1 MSIIITIIKNEFLK
15 LTMGYAYN
23 HLATIVT
30 GAFALVLTGLWM
42 PMVDFAPILN
52 FVFIMAV
59 PIMWFLVLTCWLA
72 QKSADWTTN
81 HSHTHETHQKKSL
94 SSAQTVQIEIPKQV
108 NLLEIKQIQDEL
120 SGELNELKSSVEL
133 KDSEIE
139 RLNQEIL
146 NLKTLVQIESLKA
159 ELANLKILYSKRK

>member
-1 MSIIITIIKNEFLK
+1 MIIGITIIKNEFLK

-94 SSAQTVQIEIPKQV
+94 SSTQTVQVEVPKTI
-108 NLLEIKQIQDEL
+108 NLSEIKEIQNEL
-120 SGELNELKSSVEL
+120 SEELDELKSSVEL

>member
-1 MSIIITIIKNEFLK
+1 
-15 LTMGYAYN
+15 MGYARN

-30 GAFALVLTGLWM
+30 GAFALVLSGIWA
-42 PMVDFAPILN
+42 PMVDFAPDLN

-59 PIMWFLVLTCWLA
+59 SITWFMVLTCWLS
-72 QKSADWTTN
+72 QKSVDYANN
-81 HSHTHETHQKKSL
+81 HSHAHEVHQKKSL
-94 SSAQTVQIEIPKQV
+94 SNTQTVQVEIPKQI
-108 NLLEIKQIQDEL
+108 NLSEIKQIQNEL

-146 NLKTLVQIESLKA
+146 NLQTLVQIESLKS
-159 ELANLKILYSKRK
+159 ELANLKILSSKRK

>member
-1 MSIIITIIKNEFLK
+1 MESGWQGSKQSLRTKELFF
-15 LTMGYAYN
+15 AD

-30 GAFALVLTGLWM
+30 GAFALVLTGLWP
-42 PMVDFAPILN
+42 PMVDYAPNLN
-52 FVFIMAV
+52 FIFIMAV
-59 PIMWFLVLTCWLA
+59 PITWFMVLTCWLS
-72 QKSADWTTN
+72 QKSADYTTN
-81 HSHTHETHQKKSL
+81 HSHTHEVHQKKSL
-94 SSAQTVQIEIPKQV
+94 SSAQTAQVEIPKQV
-108 NLLEIKQIQDEL
+108 NLLEIKQIQGQL

-159 ELANLKILYSKRK
+159 ELANLKILSSKRK

>member
-81 HSHTHETHQKKSL
+81 HSHTHESHQKKSL
-94 SSAQTVQIEIPKQV
+94 SSTQTVQVEIPKQV

-120 SGELNELKSSVEL
+120 SGELNQLKSSVEL

>member
-1 MSIIITIIKNEFLK
+1 
-15 LTMGYAYN
+15 MGYARN

-30 GAFALVLTGLWM
+30 GAFALVLTGIWP
-42 PMVDFAPILN
+42 PMVDFAPSLN

-59 PIMWFLVLTCWLA
+59 PITWFMVLTCWLS
-72 QKSADWTTN
+72 QKSADYATN
-81 HSHTHETHQKKSL
+81 HSHAHEVHQKKSL
-94 SSAQTVQIEIPKQV
+94 SNTQTVQVEIPKQV
-108 NLLEIKQIQDEL
+108 NFSEIKQIQNEL

-146 NLKTLVQIESLKA
+146 NLKTLVQIESLKS
-159 ELANLKILYSKRK
+159 ELANLKILSSKRK